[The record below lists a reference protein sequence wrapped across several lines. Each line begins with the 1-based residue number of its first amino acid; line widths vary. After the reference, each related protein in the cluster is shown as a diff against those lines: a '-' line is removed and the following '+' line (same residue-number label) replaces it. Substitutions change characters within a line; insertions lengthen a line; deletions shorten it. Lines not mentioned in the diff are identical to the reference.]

1 MFDIKENLKKL
12 PDSPGVYIH
21 KDKLGQVIYVGKAV
35 SLRNRVRQYFQSSA
49 NHSAKVRA
57 MVSNIAEFEYITCR
71 TEMEALI
78 LECNLI
84 KKYMPKYNVLLRDD
98 KTYPY
103 VKVTVNEEFPRVLK
117 TRLIKKDGSKYFGPY
132 SDAGAVNAIIELLN
146 GIYMLK
152 RCSMTAFPQGHRACL
167 NYHIGQCR
175 GVCVGGIS
183 KDEYRRHID
192 EVLAFLGGK
201 QRPLLAFL
209 KEKMQTA
216 AEEMKYEEAA
226 VYRDRIAA
234 VEAIGETQRVTMTSG
249 KDMDIVLPVGS
260 GENTSIA
267 LFTVRDGK
275 LSGRETFN
283 IQIGAEND
291 YDMVVGEFIKQ
302 YYSMWAQLVPEILLA
317 KPLKEAELI
326 EKYLESLGGGEGG
339 RRVRIFV
346 PQKGEKRALLDMA
359 KRDVVELAKTL
370 EIKVETAR
378 EKEESLRNALAGI
391 LGEKKEFYRV
401 ESYDI
406 SNTNGVDTVGA
417 MVVFRNLQPVKKAY
431 RRFKIRTVEG
441 PDDYGSLQEMLYRRF
456 RRAQEGD
463 PGFSTLPDL
472 ILMDGG
478 QGQVTSA
485 EKVLSAMK
493 LSIPVLGMAKDDSH
507 RTRALVNGRG
517 QEYLLKENPLLF
529 KYCGRIQEEVH
540 RFAIEYHRSLHSKN
554 SIGSLLDNISGI
566 GPAKRNALLMHFKS
580 VENIKTACVAELM
593 AVQGIT
599 QKNALA
605 IKDYFAKKEK

>member
-21 KDKLGQVIYVGKAV
+21 KDKLGQVIYVGKAI
-35 SLRNRVRQYFQSSA
+35 SLKNRVRQYFQSSS

-71 TEMEALI
+71 NEMEALI

-84 KKYMPKYNVLLRDD
+84 KKYAPKYNVLLRDD

-103 VKVTVNEEFPRVLK
+103 IKVTVNEEFPRVLK

-132 SDAGAVNAIIELLN
+132 SDAGAVNDIIELLN
-146 GIYMLK
+146 SIYVLK
-152 RCSMTAFPQGHRACL
+152 RCSMMSFPQGHRPCL
-167 NYHIGQCR
+167 NYHIEQCR
-175 GVCVGGIS
+175 GICVGGIS
-183 KDEYRRHID
+183 KEEYRRHID

-201 QRPLLAFL
+201 QKPVIEYLTD
-209 KEKMQTA
+209 KMRKA
-216 AEEMKYEEAA
+216 SEEMKYEEAA
-226 VYRDRIAA
+226 VYRDHIAA
-234 VEAIGETQRVTMTSG
+234 VAAISETQRVTMTSD
-249 KDMDIVLPVGS
+249 KDMDIVMPVGS

-283 IQIGAEND
+283 IQTGAEDD

-317 KPLKEAELI
+317 KPLREAELI
-326 EKYLESLGGGEGG
+326 EKYLESLGDGAGC
-339 RRVRIFV
+339 RKVRIFV
-346 PQKGEKRALLDMA
+346 PQKGEKRALLEMA
-359 KRDVVELAKTL
+359 KRDVIELAKTL

-378 EKEESLRNALAGI
+378 EKEDALRNALAGL
-391 LGEKKEFYRV
+391 LGEKKDFYRV
-401 ESYDI
+401 EAYDI

-456 RRAQEGD
+456 KRAEAGD

-485 EKVLSAMK
+485 EKVLRAMK

-517 QEYLLKENPLLF
+517 QEYLLKGNPLLF

-566 GPAKRNALLMHFKS
+566 GPAKRNALLTHFKS
-580 VENIKTACVAELM
+580 VENIKTASIAELT

-599 QKNALA
+599 EKNATE
-605 IKDYFAKKEK
+605 IKEYFAKREK